1 MNELLEMWLE
11 DEIISE
17 EELDEWLDTNIMTE
31 EELDEYERWLISR
44 GEL

>member
-1 MNELLEMWLE
+1 MNELLEMWLK

-17 EELDEWLDTNIMTE
+17 EELDEWLDTDIMTE